1 MSYESKIGPKVTP
14 DPAREGYCVTSC
26 VDGCYGGCE
35 GSCESS
41 CGQSCEVGGGMSRI
55 VPEGK
60 LK

>member
-14 DPAREGYCVTSC
+14 DPAREATCNRNCVGGCDNSC
-26 VDGCYGGCE
+26 VN
-35 GSCESS
+35 S
-41 CGQSCEVGGGMSRI
+41 CGRTCEVGGGFSRI